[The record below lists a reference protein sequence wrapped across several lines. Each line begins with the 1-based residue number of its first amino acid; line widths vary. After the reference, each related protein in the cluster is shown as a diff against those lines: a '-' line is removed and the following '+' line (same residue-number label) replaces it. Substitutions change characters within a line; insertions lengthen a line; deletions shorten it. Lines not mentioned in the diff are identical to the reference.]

1 MNRICVF
8 CGSSAGSQPV
18 YAQAAA
24 ELGEVLAE
32 RRIGLVYGGGSVGLM
47 GTIAKTVL
55 AAGGEVTGVIPA
67 ALLEK
72 ELALKDLSDLR
83 VVDSMHQRKALM
95 ADLSDAFIALPGG
108 FGTMEELIEALTWA
122 QLAIHAKPCGI
133 LNVSGYF
140 DSLIEF
146 VDHAVTEGFLR
157 PEHRAMICFAGEPA
171 ELLDQFE
178 AYQPPKIDKAEW
190 ILTLKET

>member
-24 ELGEVLAE
+24 ELGEVLVE

-47 GTIAKTVL
+47 GTIAKTVV
-55 AAGGEVTGVIPA
+55 AAGGEVTGVIPT
-67 ALLEK
+67 ALLDK
-72 ELALKDLSDLR
+72 EVALKDLSDLR
-83 VVDSMHQRKALM
+83 VVDSMHERKALM

-108 FGTMEELIEALTWA
+108 FGTTEELIEALTWA
-122 QLAIHAKPCGI
+122 QLGIHAKPCGI
-133 LNVSGYF
+133 LNVSGFF
-140 DSLIEF
+140 DSLLEF
-146 VDHAVTEGFLR
+146 VDHAATEGFLS

-171 ELLDQFE
+171 DLLDQFE